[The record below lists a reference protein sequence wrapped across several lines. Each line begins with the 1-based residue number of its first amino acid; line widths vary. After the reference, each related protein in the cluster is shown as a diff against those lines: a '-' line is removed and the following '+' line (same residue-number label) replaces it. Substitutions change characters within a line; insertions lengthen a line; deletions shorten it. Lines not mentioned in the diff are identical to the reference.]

1 MRYGYYGLKVHE
13 AVLAR
18 GVKVTGATVH
28 FVDEGTDT
36 GPIILQKAVEVKED
50 GHAEVLQRRVM
61 EQAEWVIMPQAIDL
75 IANDRIQ
82 VMDGIVRRK

>member
-1 MRYGYYGLKVHE
+1 M
-13 AVLAR
+13 
-18 GVKVTGATVH
+18 H

-50 GHAEVLQRRVM
+50 DTPEVLQRRVM

-82 VMDGIVRRK
+82 VVDGIVRRK